1 MEVDVADCFKVRQ
14 KETGWTSAYVLGQ
27 LETLDLFSHSI
38 VLASGIRLSKQS
50 FLDFL
55 GFLGYCGPLNSQY
68 RNTWH
73 GHHNVRGQLD
83 VHVGQAF
90 VQLWTSGCPSLAM
103 KLKKRKKKLRKKI

>member
-55 GFLGYCGPLNSQY
+55 GFLGYCGPLNSK
-68 RNTWH
+68 
-73 GHHNVRGQLD
+73 D
-83 VHVGQAF
+83 VF
-90 VQLWTSGCPSLAM
+90 LWGPVPRE
-103 KLKKRKKKLRKKI
+103 KREGNHSFCVSNNNSSY